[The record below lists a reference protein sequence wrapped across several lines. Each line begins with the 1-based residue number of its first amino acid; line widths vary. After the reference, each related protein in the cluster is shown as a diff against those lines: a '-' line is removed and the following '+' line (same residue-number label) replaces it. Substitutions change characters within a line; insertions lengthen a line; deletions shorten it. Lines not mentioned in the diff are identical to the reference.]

1 MNEGIR
7 DLMFFFGLPFM
18 EKKPSS
24 HRHYQIHY
32 TIHILYKKNLSPA
45 KACSKYKSVFETGFF
60 SAILDARLDLH
71 CIRDIYPTW
80 NSTRHLFS

>member
-7 DLMFFFGLPFM
+7 DLMFFWGPHSW
-18 EKKPSS
+18 KKNR
-24 HRHYQIHY
+24 RHTDITKYY
-32 TIHILYKKNLSPA
+32 TTQYTSYKKNLSPA